1 MLGSLV
7 LFTTNTNPLVT
18 CCCITVLLLMSL
30 KKLSAWPVYSLR
42 FKIQDLTRLV
52 GYQLMT
58 DYQLIACHRLNLYHL
73 PDDFTY
79 LSW

>member
-7 LFTTNTNPLVT
+7 LFTTNTTPLVT
-18 CCCITVLLLMSL
+18 CG
-30 KKLSAWPVYSLR
+30 LS
-42 FKIQDLTRLV
+42 FKIQNLTRLV